1 MLAGDHLQLPPTI
14 LSNNPKV
21 KAALGVSMMERLVKE
36 FKDSSMVWMLD
47 TQYRMAEPIMP
58 D

>member
-1 MLAGDHLQLPPTI
+1 MPPTI

-21 KAALGVSMMERLVKE
+21 KAALGMSMMERLVKE